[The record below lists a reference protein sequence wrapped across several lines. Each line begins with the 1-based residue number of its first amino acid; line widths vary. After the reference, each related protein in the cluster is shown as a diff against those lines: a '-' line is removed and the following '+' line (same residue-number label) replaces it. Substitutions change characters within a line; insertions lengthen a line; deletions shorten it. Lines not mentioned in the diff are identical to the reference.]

1 MVQTRAQAAKSKA
14 TQSPEPVAAKITK
27 QPRKQ
32 RSVSVT
38 LPDGQEQAGGGAAAA
53 SGSQPQP
60 LADKLLNAAAE
71 AMGQKPSTHKKGLGS
86 HPLSSLPTSP
96 APHPAGSPAPEFTI
110 PAVQAQQVAQPPFP
124 MPTLQAAVE
133 KAASPAVQAE
143 QQAEQQQGA
152 AAAKPA
158 ESVEPRPA
166 AAVQQQQQQPVA
178 QQIEQQ
184 QEAQPPAPLPRPEK
198 LLKPLPDKPVVC
210 DKLPDGPEPVAVEV
224 EYVASQD
231 LQPVDDVAAT
241 LAAALPGLE
250 ASDWLEAVKALNL
263 LRQLVV
269 HHPDACSAQ
278 LDKLV
283 PLVLK
288 SVRSLRSSLCKT
300 AIMAVADLYQS
311 YGDALLPHTDVG
323 GQAKPLT
330 SLLAQILLKCS
341 SNDKKFVIEEAQRA
355 LQVIIDSLN
364 PAESLALLLPY
375 AEQHK
380 NPKVRGKAGGAAA
393 AAVARME
400 PAAVAA
406 YGLPRLLQ
414 AAGKLVTDNTPDARD
429 SAKRVIGC
437 LRAAFADPGVEAQ
450 LAFEPPAPPPAAD
463 GEEPARQPTRWE
475 AYCQA
480 NLSGSAALAVI
491 KASAD

>member
-38 LPDGQEQAGGGAAAA
+38 LPEGQEQAGGGAAAA

-184 QEAQPPAPLPRPEK
+184 QEAQPPAPLP
-198 LLKPLPDKPVVC
+198 VS
-210 DKLPDGPEPVAVEV
+210 G
-224 EYVASQD
+224 
-231 LQPVDDVAAT
+231 VAAPWRRLASGCPGQPPCTCCLPAST
-241 LAAALPGLE
+241 LATHRP
-250 ASDWLEAVKALNL
+250 
-263 LRQLVV
+263 
-269 HHPDACSAQ
+269 H
-278 LDKLV
+278 
-283 PLVLK
+283 
-288 SVRSLRSSLCKT
+288 
-300 AIMAVADLYQS
+300 
-311 YGDALLPHTDVG
+311 LLPIALHLSPRS
-323 GQAKPLT
+323 GQRN
-330 SLLAQILLKCS
+330 C
-341 SNDKKFVIEEAQRA
+341 
-355 LQVIIDSLN
+355 
-364 PAESLALLLPY
+364 
-375 AEQHK
+375 
-380 NPKVRGKAGGAAA
+380 
-393 AAVARME
+393 
-400 PAAVAA
+400 
-406 YGLPRLLQ
+406 
-414 AAGKLVTDNTPDARD
+414 
-429 SAKRVIGC
+429 
-437 LRAAFADPGVEAQ
+437 
-450 LAFEPPAPPPAAD
+450 
-463 GEEPARQPTRWE
+463 
-475 AYCQA
+475 
-480 NLSGSAALAVI
+480 
-491 KASAD
+491 